1 MSKVILNQKKRLSLQ
16 QATVIVF
23 LGIAAVI
30 LLALLSYSPVD
41 PGPFHHDSQLVQCAN
56 LAGCKGAWLAN
67 FLIGLLGY
75 LAYALPVVLVALGLT
90 TFRINPLAQQN
101 PNNPVG
107 GSNDI
112 LTSIGALLT
121 LLSGAGL
128 AHLLCEPY
136 PSGIGG
142 GLLGQVV
149 GEFCMRTLLGFV
161 GSVLLLLSLFLGSI
175 TLVGDISWGKVT
187 EKVGDWMLQLF
198 EKLQVV
204 QGQNSTNTSGN
215 APAQTAA
222 ATPRSANEARNA
234 NVLGRIS
241 GGVTGALQDS
251 KGSLGDSFGKAADW
265 MSRTTGLGK
274 NAHPLQEGVDVIDLK
289 PNTRQD
295 PILDIPDF
303 PASRSTAGSSV
314 AKAPNLTSVGTNVG
328 LVVNKP
334 LAASSSVVSDDLV
347 DLITGAGAVIMPT
360 AADKIDTNSAANKV
374 KTIKPAKG
382 RVGNGQRSTLILPP
396 LKLLNP
402 PPKERVTQS
411 KERLHDLARKL
422 VEALGH
428 YGIKD
433 GVKVVAI
440 DPGPVIT
447 RFELQLPDGTKAS
460 KVSGLASDLA
470 RNMCV
475 SSVRVVEVIPGR
487 PTIGVEVP
495 NDKRDVVTISEM
507 LNAPVYT
514 KNLSPLTLA
523 LGKDIAGNPLVADL
537 ARMPHL
543 LVAGTTGSGKS
554 VFVNAVLMS
563 LLYKAT
569 PEEVRMIMIDPKML
583 ELSSYEDIPH
593 LLAPVVTDMKHAAN
607 ALRWCVAE
615 MERRYLLMSKL
626 KVRNIAG
633 FNEKVREAKERGDPL
648 KDPLFDPL
656 KSVDAVQEEL
666 KPLPYIVVIVDE
678 FADMMMVVGKK
689 VEELIA
695 RLAQKARASGI
706 HLILATQRPSVDV
719 ITGLIKANIPT
730 RIAFQVSTK
739 IDSRTILDQ
748 SGAEQLLGFGDML
761 YMPPGTSLPLRIHGA
776 LVTDREVEDV
786 ANYLKLQG
794 EPDYILDVLADTTS
808 SDSIPGLETLAERD
822 GEADPLYDEAVAVV
836 IESRRA
842 SISYLQRRLKVGY
855 NRAARMIEDMETAG
869 VVSPVLSNGSR
880 DVLVAA
886 PPKD

>member
-1 MSKVILNQKKRLSLQ
+1 MTKVILNQKKRLGLQ
-16 QATVIVF
+16 QASVIIF
-23 LGIAAVI
+23 MGIAAVI
-30 LLALLSYSPVD
+30 MLALLSYNRAD
-41 PGPFHHDSQLVQCAN
+41 PGPFHVNSDHLGSCAN
-56 LAGCKGAWLAN
+56 LAGCKGAWLAD
-67 FLIGLLGY
+67 FLLGLLGY
-75 LAYALPVVLVALGLT
+75 LAFALPIVLVVMGLT
-90 TFRINPLAQQN
+90 AFRIGPHMKN

-107 GSNDI
+107 GINDVI
-112 LTSIGALLT
+112 TSVGALFT

-128 AHLLCEPY
+128 AHLLFLPY
-136 PSGIGG
+136 PEGIGG
-142 GLLGQVV
+142 GVLGQVV
-149 GEFCMRTLLGFV
+149 GNFFTRTFLGFF
-161 GSVLLLLSLFLGSI
+161 GSVLFLLSLFLGSI
-175 TLVGDISWGKVT
+175 TIVGDISWSQVT

-198 EKLQVV
+198 DKLQTM
-204 QGQNSTNTSGN
+204 QGDSAAKEASTEPAMATDGSGKASMFGRFSDVLN
-215 APAQTAA
+215 RSLQT
-222 ATPRSANEARNA
+222 
-234 NVLGRIS
+234 
-241 GGVTGALQDS
+241 GGGAL
-251 KGSLGDSFGKAADW
+251 GKAHDW
-265 MSRTTGLGK
+265 VNRNVGERLTDKQGVALG
-274 NAHPLQEGVDVIDLK
+274 EGVDVTDVNA
-289 PNTRQD
+289 PGRRD
-295 PILDIPDF
+295 PELGVPDF
-303 PASRSTAGSSV
+303 AHIPHGKAEAGDAAVVTDDAAHSGQNAAAADAAKVRDLAGELRPASSGKRS
-314 AKAPNLTSVGTNVG
+314 
-328 LVVNKP
+328 KP
-334 LAASSSVVSDDLV
+334 SLL
-347 DLITGAGAVIMPT
+347 
-360 AADKIDTNSAANKV
+360 
-374 KTIKPAKG
+374 
-382 RVGNGQRSTLILPP
+382 LPP
-396 LKLLNP
+396 LTLLNP

-411 KERLHDLARKL
+411 KDRLNELAGKL
-422 VEALGH
+422 IEALGH
-428 YGIKD
+428 YGVPD
-433 GVKVVAI
+433 VKVVAK

-447 RFELQLPDGTKAS
+447 RFELELPDGTKAS

-487 PTIGVEVP
+487 PTIGIEIP
-495 NDKRDVVTISEM
+495 NDRRDVVTISEM
-507 LNAPVYT
+507 LTAAVYK
-514 KNLSPLTLA
+514 KNPSPLTLA
-523 LGKDIAGNPLVADL
+523 LGKDIAGHPVVADL

-569 PEEVRMIMIDPKML
+569 PQDVRMIMIDPKML

-633 FNEKVREAKERGDPL
+633 FNEKIREAQERGDVIM
-648 KDPLFDPL
+648 DPLFDPL
-656 KSVDAVQEEL
+656 TAVDGHPQPL

-748 SGAEQLLGFGDML
+748 GGAEQLLGYGDML
-761 YMPPGTSLPLRIHGA
+761 YMPPGTSLPLRVHGA

-794 EPDYILDVLADTTS
+794 EPDYIADVLADTTS
-808 SDSIPGLETLAERD
+808 SSDAIPGLEPLAERE
-822 GEADPLYDEAVAVV
+822 GESDPLFDEAVAVV
-836 IESRRA
+836 TESRRA

-855 NRAARMIEDMETAG
+855 NRAARMIEDMESAG
-869 VVSPVLSNGSR
+869 VVSPVLSNGTR
-880 DVLVAA
+880 DVLAAA
-886 PPKD
+886 PPPRD